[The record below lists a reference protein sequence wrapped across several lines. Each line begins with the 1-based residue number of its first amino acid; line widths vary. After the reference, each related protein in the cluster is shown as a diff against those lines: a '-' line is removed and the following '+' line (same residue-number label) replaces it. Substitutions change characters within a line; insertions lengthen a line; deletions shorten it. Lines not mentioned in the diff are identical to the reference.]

1 MKRRFILKWKEV
13 VEAMKRG
20 LAFISLLLFALSIL
34 WAGGKDFLLNGN
46 FEGKELSGWSLAF
59 YPRGEKDINNCI
71 YLSNKRAKEG
81 RQSMEINTNPVLGE
95 EVTLV
100 FNGAVS
106 NELINH
112 KGERVILSGWV
123 YIEKG
128 TAMRPIHMRLRTF
141 GIDEKGNSAFLG
153 DVLDIT
159 ILGKAGEWVK
169 FQAIGSIPEK
179 NITGM
184 DLHCSISPD
193 IVPTIQFFD
202 ELHLDIFNPPLEFR
216 LLKDALWQDENVIP
230 VETYVNLGEKEG
242 LSLRFTLLDG
252 NGKPIF
258 RWQKPAK
265 TSIYGLKLNSKLLE
279 GNYFIS
285 AELFDAKGKLLE
297 QSKAQI
303 EILKSPW
310 EGAKKRNA
318 KPREDS
324 SSAVVPPAFQAIGA
338 VAPKSVPEDI
348 PSQPEMLS
356 PDIDIS
362 QWQNKGYVVFSRHY
376 LESFSLLARPRPG
389 ELINSIRIFAS
400 PGEYEPATFSI
411 WALKPVKALRIIASD
426 LEGEKASIPSE
437 NIDIR
442 VVRIPRRLP
451 IFLEK
456 TNQIDIY
463 EGQTRTF
470 YLNIYIPPN
479 TPRGFY
485 YGGIKIL
492 PASGEPTSIELL
504 LRVLPI
510 SLPKPRKGYGFWWSL
525 DSRWNGYYSKELSS
539 VLEQIRKQ
547 FILLR
552 EYGCN
557 MVSIYNMPKM
567 SKVERGIS
575 YDFQKDHWG
584 HTLYSLDDLFRIG
597 RETRLVSPKV
607 PIQYPGA
614 EALHSFWIS
623 REFGLELSSEA
634 FSEFYHNACKEVDRW
649 ARKQGFLLAFACVD
663 EIGNSPERREEA
675 LRFYRLAKEAG
686 VLTSVTD
693 NSMHMGVHLMGQPRF
708 DEIIDMRVYNFI
720 TPEMIENTRKSR
732 DRLWL
737 YNLGS
742 AGWYAK
748 LDRFVFGFF
757 TERCGA
763 EGYSQWAFQWPAGGA
778 DPYESAIKGE
788 HTGWHYALPAPDG
801 PIPTLALEGVR
812 EGIDDARYLSLL
824 PEKERNLFLR
834 DIQPFSVMIG
844 DYLEKHSG
852 YFLEALRWKIAR
864 KILERQF
871 KGK

>member
-1 MKRRFILKWKEV
+1 M
-13 VEAMKRG
+13 AMKRV
-20 LAFISLLLFALSIL
+20 LAFILVLLFALSIL
-34 WAGGKDFLLNGN
+34 WAEGKDFLLNGD

-59 YPRGEKDINNCI
+59 YPRGDKDIKQCI
-71 YLSNKRAKEG
+71 HLSDKRAKRG
-81 RQSMEINTNPVLGE
+81 SQSMEINTNPVLGE

-100 FNGAVS
+100 FNGAIS
-106 NELINH
+106 NELMNY
-112 KGERVILSGWV
+112 KGKRVMLSGWV

-128 TAMRPIHMRLRTF
+128 TALRPIHMRLRTF

-153 DVLDIT
+153 DVLEIT
-159 ILGKAGEWVK
+159 VLGRVGVWVK
-169 FQAIGSIPEK
+169 FQAIGTIPGK

-193 IVPTIQFFD
+193 IVPTVQFLD
-202 ELHLDIFNPPLEFR
+202 DLHLEIYNPPLELR
-216 LLKDALWQDENVIP
+216 LLKDAIWQDENVIP
-230 VETYVNLGEKEG
+230 VETYVNLGEREG
-242 LSLRFTLLDG
+242 LSLRFALF
-252 NGKPIF
+252 NSKGKPIF

-265 TSIYGLKLNSKLLE
+265 TAIYGLKLNAKLSE
-279 GNYFIS
+279 GNYLITAKLFS
-285 AELFDAKGKLLE
+285 ADGKLLE
-297 QSKAQI
+297 QTKSQI

-310 EGAKKRNA
+310 EGAKKGSA
-318 KPREDS
+318 KPRETS
-324 SSAVVPPAFQAIGA
+324 SDAVVPPAFQAMGA
-338 VAPKSVPEDI
+338 VAPKSVPENI
-348 PSQPEMLS
+348 PSQSEILS

-362 QWQNKGYVVFSRHY
+362 QWKNKGYVVFSRHY
-376 LESFSLLARPRPG
+376 LESVSLLARPRPG
-389 ELINSIRIFAS
+389 ELLDTIRIFAS
-400 PGEYEPATFSI
+400 PGEYEPATISV
-411 WALKPVKALRIIASD
+411 WALKPLKALRIIASD
-426 LEGEKASIPSE
+426 LVGEKASIPSK
-437 NIDIR
+437 NIEIR
-442 VVRIPRRLP
+442 VLRIPQRLP
-451 IFLEK
+451 IFLERI
-456 TNQIDIY
+456 NEIDID
-463 EGQTRTF
+463 EGHTRTF

-479 TPRGFY
+479 TPPGFY
-485 YGGIKIL
+485 FGEIKIL
-492 PASGEPTSIELL
+492 PASGELTSIRLL

-510 SLPKPRKGYGFWWSL
+510 RLPTPQKGYGFWWSL
-525 DSRWNGYYSKELSS
+525 DSRWNGYYSKDLSS

-567 SKVERGIS
+567 SKVEGGIS

-597 RETRLVSPKV
+597 RETRLFSPKV
-607 PIQYPGA
+607 PLQYPGA
-614 EALHSFWIS
+614 EALHSYWIS
-623 REFGLELSSEA
+623 REFGLELPSDA
-634 FSEFYHNACKEVDRW
+634 FGEFYRNACREIDRW
-649 ARKQGFLLAFACVD
+649 AKKQGFLLAFACVD
-663 EIGNSPERREEA
+663 EIGNSPERRGEA

-693 NSMHMGVHLMGQPRF
+693 NSMHGGVHLMGQPRF
-708 DEIIDMRVYNFI
+708 DEIVDMRVYNFI
-720 TPEMIENTRKSR
+720 TPEMIENTRKSK

-742 AGWYAK
+742 TGWYGK

-763 EGYSQWAFQWPAGGA
+763 EGYSQWAFQWPGGGA

-824 PEKERNLFLR
+824 PEKERDLFLR

-852 YFLEALRWKIAR
+852 YFLDALRWKIAR
-864 KILERQF
+864 KILERQSR
-871 KGK
+871 GKRG

>member
-1 MKRRFILKWKEV
+1 
-13 VEAMKRG
+13 
-20 LAFISLLLFALSIL
+20 
-34 WAGGKDFLLNGN
+34 
-46 FEGKELSGWSLAF
+46 
-59 YPRGEKDINNCI
+59 
-71 YLSNKRAKEG
+71 
-81 RQSMEINTNPVLGE
+81 
-95 EVTLV
+95 
-100 FNGAVS
+100 
-106 NELINH
+106 
-112 KGERVILSGWV
+112 
-123 YIEKG
+123 
-128 TAMRPIHMRLRTF
+128 
-141 GIDEKGNSAFLG
+141 
-153 DVLDIT
+153 
-159 ILGKAGEWVK
+159 
-169 FQAIGSIPEK
+169 
-179 NITGM
+179 
-184 DLHCSISPD
+184 
-193 IVPTIQFFD
+193 
-202 ELHLDIFNPPLEFR
+202 
-216 LLKDALWQDENVIP
+216 
-230 VETYVNLGEKEG
+230 
-242 LSLRFTLLDG
+242 
-252 NGKPIF
+252 
-258 RWQKPAK
+258 
-265 TSIYGLKLNSKLLE
+265 
-279 GNYFIS
+279 
-285 AELFDAKGKLLE
+285 
-297 QSKAQI
+297 
-303 EILKSPW
+303 
-310 EGAKKRNA
+310 
-318 KPREDS
+318 
-324 SSAVVPPAFQAIGA
+324 
-338 VAPKSVPEDI
+338 
-348 PSQPEMLS
+348 MLS

-479 TPRGFY
+479 TPPGFY